1 MVQRGNVVP
10 ETTDVSEAQFM
21 AAMVAGL
28 ARAEKN
34 VGTKALAFT
43 MDVTVKQLGN
53 ILAGAATHPK
63 RLWDALAADDTAM
76 ADIADLYGKRLVAKE
91 AVCDVDD
98 ASVLITRL
106 LLWLH
111 EAQHP
116 NSPGGRNIVHTELLP
131 AEFMIRQLHQATGNW
146 LGQISNHRE
155 STACS
160 TR

>member
-1 MVQRGNVVP
+1 MVQRGNIVP
-10 ETTDVSEAQFM
+10 ETTSVTEAQFM
-21 AAMVAGL
+21 AAMIAGL

-63 RLWDALAADDTAM
+63 RLWDAMAADESAQ
-76 ADIADLYGKRLVAKE
+76 ADIAALYGKRLVDKE

-116 NSPGGRNIVHTELLP
+116 DSPGGRAVVHTELLP
-131 AEFMIRQLHQATGNW
+131 AEFLIRQLHQATGNW
-146 LGQISNHRE
+146 LAQIAQARS
-155 STACS
+155 AA
-160 TR
+160 